1 MWWRNFYNDGRNRQ
15 DQRHFK
21 EGKIQFSITPHKIT
35 EVANLEGYDLI
46 VVTGKTNA
54 TNKAGAPVMLG
65 LPLFTGVGAEE
76 FTEELLKEIRR
87 IMEE

>member
-1 MWWRNFYNDGRNRQ
+1 
-15 DQRHFK
+15 
-21 EGKIQFSITPHKIT
+21 
-35 EVANLEGYDLI
+35 
-46 VVTGKTNA
+46 
-54 TNKAGAPVMLG
+54 MLG